1 MPNVEPNRLP
11 ATTIL
16 RLIDD
21 GELTAAAVVES
32 CLARIAEREPVV
44 RAWSHLAAEAALAR
58 ARELDKSGS
67 KGLLRGVPFG
77 LKDIFDTADMPT
89 TYGSPIYVG
98 CRPAADASAGALP
111 RAAGGILLGKTVT
124 TEFANRHPGPTTN
137 PHDPDFSPGGSSSGS
152 AAAVADFM
160 VPLAIGTQT
169 GGSVIRPAAYCGVV
183 GFKPSFGLFPP
194 AGMRINTETLD
205 TVGIMARSVGDIA
218 LFRAAMMAIP
228 YEPPAMPRTAPRLGL
243 CRGPHWDDAQPE
255 GRAVLEAAADR
266 LAAAGAGI
274 RETELPPEC
283 DEADEIQST
292 LGSFE
297 GLRNHMPELY
307 RHEAL
312 LSAELRDEKIARG
325 RRSTLEDFRSACRR
339 AHKARAAA
347 RAWAGDFVAILT
359 LPAPGQAPRGLASTG
374 SAVFN
379 ALWTQLY
386 MPCLTMPAGQGPD
399 GLPVG
404 IQLVGRRHAD
414 ARLLEIA
421 LWVESRLEQGGQS

>member
-1 MPNVEPNRLP
+1 MPNAEPNRLA
-11 ATTIL
+11 ATTL
-16 RLIDD
+16 VRLIEA
-21 GELTAAAVVES
+21 GELTAEAVVES

-44 RAWSHLAAEAALAR
+44 RAWAHLAGEAALAK
-58 ARELDKSGS
+58 ARERDRSG
-67 KGLLRGVPFG
+67 KKTLLNGVPFG
-77 LKDIFDTADMPT
+77 LKDIFDSADMPT

-98 CRPAADASAGALP
+98 CRPANDASAAALP

-124 TEFANRHPGPTTN
+124 TEFANAHPGPTTN
-137 PHDPDFSPGGSSSGS
+137 PHDPSFSPGGSSSGS

-194 AGMRINTETLD
+194 AGMRINTEALD

-228 YEPPAMPRTAPRLGL
+228 YAPPAMPESAPRLGL
-243 CRGPHWDDAQPE
+243 CRGPHWDEAQPE
-255 GRAVLEAAADR
+255 GRAVLEAAAER
-266 LAAAGAGI
+266 LAAAGAVVSD
-274 RETELPPEC
+274 TEAPPESADS
-283 DEADEIQST
+283 DERQTT

-297 GLRNHMPELY
+297 GPRNHMPELY

-312 LSAELRDEKIARG
+312 LSARLRETKIARG
-325 RRSTLEDFRSACRR
+325 RKLSLAAFREAWRGAER
-339 AHKARAAA
+339 ARAAA
-347 RAWAGDFVAILT
+347 REWAGGFDAILT

-379 ALWTQLY
+379 ALWTQLW
-386 MPCLTMPAGQGPD
+386 MPCLTLPAGHGPD
-399 GLPVG
+399 GLPVA
-404 IQLVGRRHAD
+404 IQLVGRRHDD
-414 ARLLEIA
+414 AKLLEVG
-421 LWVESRLEQGGQS
+421 LWVEGRLGQGGQP

>member
-1 MPNVEPNRLP
+1 MPNAEPHRLP
-11 ATTIL
+11 ATTL
-16 RLIDD
+16 VRLIES
-21 GELTAAAVVES
+21 GELTAEAVVQS
-32 CLARIAEREPVV
+32 CLARIAEREPLV
-44 RAWSHLAAEAALAR
+44 RAWSYLAGEAAQAA
-58 ARELDKSGS
+58 AREFDKSG
-67 KGLLRGVPFG
+67 KKALLGGVPFG
-77 LKDIFDTADMPT
+77 LKDIFDAAGMPA
-89 TYGSPIYVG
+89 TYGSPIYTG
-98 CRPAADASAGALP
+98 WWPPSDAAAAALP
-111 RAAGGILLGKTVT
+111 KAAGGILLGKTVT
-124 TEFANRHPGPTTN
+124 TEFANAHPGPTTN
-137 PHDPDFSPGGSSSGS
+137 PHDPGFSPGGSSSGS

-205 TVGIMARSVGDIA
+205 TVGIVARSVGDIA

-228 YEPPAMPRTAPRLGL
+228 FAPPAIPETAPRLGL
-243 CRGPHWDDAQPE
+243 CRASHWDEAQPE

-266 LAAAGAGI
+266 LAAAGAEI
-274 RETELPPEC
+274 REAGLPREC
-283 DEADEIQST
+283 AEGDEIQRT

-312 LSAELRDEKIARG
+312 LSARLRDEKIAHG
-325 RRSTLEDFRSACRR
+325 RELTLEAFRSACRS
-339 AHKARAAA
+339 AEKARAAA
-347 RAWAGDFVAILT
+347 REWASGFDAILT
-359 LPAPGQAPRGLASTG
+359 LPAAGQAPRGLADTG

-386 MPCLTMPAGQGPD
+386 MPCLTLPAGYGPD

-404 IQLVGRRHAD
+404 VQLVGRRHGD
-414 ARLLEIA
+414 ARLLEVG
-421 LWVESRLEQGGQS
+421 LWVERQLGQGDRS

>member
-1 MPNVEPNRLP
+1 MPSLEPHRLA
-11 ATTIL
+11 ATDL
-16 RLIDD
+16 VRLIE
-21 GELTAAAVVES
+21 GRELTAEAVVAS
-32 CLARIAEREPVV
+32 CLERIAEREPVV
-44 RAWSHLAAEAALAR
+44 RAWSHLAGEAALAQ
-58 ARELDKSGS
+58 ARERDKAGQ
-67 KGLLRGVPFG
+67 KTLLNGVPFG

-98 CRPAADASAGALP
+98 WRPASDASAASLP

-124 TEFANRHPGPTTN
+124 TEFANAHPGPTTN
-137 PHDPDFSPGGSSSGS
+137 PHDPGFSPGGSSSGS

-160 VPLAIGTQT
+160 IPLAIGTQT

-194 AGMRINTETLD
+194 AGMRINTEALD

-228 YEPPAMPRTAPRLGL
+228 YVPPAMPETAPRLGL
-243 CRGPHWDDAQPE
+243 CRGPHWDEAQPE
-255 GRAVLEAAADR
+255 GRAILEAAADR
-266 LAAAGAGI
+266 LSSAGAAI
-274 RETELPPEC
+274 HDTELPAEC
-283 DEADEIQST
+283 ADGDERQTTI
-292 LGSFE
+292 GSFE

-312 LSAELRDEKIARG
+312 LSTRLRETKIARG
-325 RRSTLEDFRSACRR
+325 RELSLASFRKACRG
-339 AHKARAAA
+339 AEKARAAM
-347 RAWAGDFVAILT
+347 REWAGGFDAILT

-379 ALWTQLY
+379 ALWTQLW
-386 MPCLTMPAGQGPD
+386 MPCLTLPAGHGPD

-404 IQLVGRRHAD
+404 VQLVGCRHDD
-414 ARLLEIA
+414 ARLLEVG
-421 LWVESRLEQGGQS
+421 LWVERQLGQGDRP

>member
-11 ATTIL
+11 ATTL
-16 RLIDD
+16 VRLIDE
-21 GELTAAAVVES
+21 GELTAEAVVES
-32 CLARIAEREPVV
+32 CLDQIADREPVV
-44 RAWSHLAAEAALAR
+44 RAWSHLAGVAALVQ
-58 ARELDKSGS
+58 ARERDKAGT
-67 KGLLRGVPFG
+67 KTLLNGVPFG

-98 CRPAADASAGALP
+98 CRPAADASAASLP

-124 TEFANRHPGPTTN
+124 TEFANVHPGPTTN
-137 PHDPDFSPGGSSSGS
+137 PHDPGFSPGGSSSGS

-160 VPLAIGTQT
+160 VPFAIGTQT

-228 YEPPAMPRTAPRLGL
+228 YAPPALPETPPRFGL
-243 CRGPHWDDAQPE
+243 CRGPHWDEAQPE
-255 GRAVLEAAADR
+255 GRATLEAAVDR
-266 LAAAGAGI
+266 LASAGAVI
-274 RETELPPEC
+274 HETELPREC
-283 DEADEIQST
+283 AESDERQRT

-312 LSAELRDEKIARG
+312 LSARLRDEKIARG
-325 RRSTLEDFRSACRR
+325 RELTLEAFRSACRGAER
-339 AHKARAAA
+339 ARAAA
-347 RAWAGDFVAILT
+347 REWANGFDAILT

-379 ALWTQLY
+379 AVWTQLW
-386 MPCLTMPAGQGPD
+386 MPCLTLPAGHGPD

-404 IQLVGRRHAD
+404 VQLVGCRHAD
-414 ARLLEIA
+414 ARLLEVG
-421 LWVESRLEQGGQS
+421 LWVERRLEQGDRR

>member
-1 MPNVEPNRLP
+1 M
-11 ATTIL
+11 
-16 RLIDD
+16 
-21 GELTAAAVVES
+21 
-32 CLARIAEREPVV
+32 
-44 RAWSHLAAEAALAR
+44 
-58 ARELDKSGS
+58 
-67 KGLLRGVPFG
+67 VPF
-77 LKDIFDTADMPT
+77 
-89 TYGSPIYVG
+89 
-98 CRPAADASAGALP
+98 
-111 RAAGGILLGKTVT
+111 
-124 TEFANRHPGPTTN
+124 
-137 PHDPDFSPGGSSSGS
+137 
-152 AAAVADFM
+152 
-160 VPLAIGTQT
+160 AIGTQT

-228 YEPPAMPRTAPRLGL
+228 YMPPAMPETPPRLGL

-255 GRAVLEAAADR
+255 GRAVLAAAADR
-266 LAAAGAGI
+266 LASAGAVI
-274 RETELPPEC
+274 CETTFPPEC
-283 DEADEIQST
+283 AEADEIQRT

-312 LSAELRDEKIARG
+312 LSAALRDEKIAPG
-325 RRSTLEDFRSACRR
+325 RKLTVEAFHNACRGAER
-339 AHKARAAA
+339 ARAAA
-347 RAWAGDFVAILT
+347 REWAGGFDAILT

-386 MPCLTMPAGQGPD
+386 MPCLTLPAGHGPD

-404 IQLVGRRHAD
+404 VQLVGCRHDD
-414 ARLLEIA
+414 ARLLEIG
-421 LWVESRLEQGGQS
+421 LWVERRLEYGDRS

>member
-1 MPNVEPNRLP
+1 MPSSEPHRLA
-11 ATTIL
+11 ATDL
-16 RLIDD
+16 VRLIE
-21 GELTAAAVVES
+21 GRELTAEAVVAS
-32 CLARIAEREPVV
+32 CLERIAEREPVV
-44 RAWSHLAAEAALAR
+44 RAWSHLAGEAALAQ
-58 ARELDKSGS
+58 ARERDKAGQ
-67 KGLLRGVPFG
+67 KTLLNGVPFG

-98 CRPAADASAGALP
+98 WRPASDASAASLP

-124 TEFANRHPGPTTN
+124 TEFANAHPGPTTN
-137 PHDPDFSPGGSSSGS
+137 PHDPGFSPGGSSSGS

-160 VPLAIGTQT
+160 IPLAIGTQT

-194 AGMRINTETLD
+194 AGMRINTEALD

-228 YEPPAMPRTAPRLGL
+228 YVPPAMPETAPRLGL
-243 CRGPHWDDAQPE
+243 CRGPHWDEAQPE
-255 GRAVLEAAADR
+255 GRAILEAAADR
-266 LAAAGAGI
+266 LSSAGAAI
-274 RETELPPEC
+274 HDTELPAEC
-283 DEADEIQST
+283 AEGDERQTTI
-292 LGSFE
+292 GSFE

-312 LSAELRDEKIARG
+312 LSNRLRETKIARG
-325 RRSTLEDFRSACRR
+325 RELSLATFRKACRG
-339 AHKARAAA
+339 AEKARAAV
-347 RAWAGDFVAILT
+347 REWAGGFDAILT

-379 ALWTQLY
+379 ALWTQLW
-386 MPCLTMPAGQGPD
+386 MPCLTLPAGHGPD

-404 IQLVGRRHAD
+404 VQLVGCRHDD
-414 ARLLEIA
+414 ARLLEVG
-421 LWVESRLEQGGQS
+421 LWVERQLGRGDRP

>member
-1 MPNVEPNRLP
+1 MPNPQPNRLA
-11 ATTIL
+11 ATTL
-16 RLIDD
+16 VRLIES
-21 GELTAAAVVES
+21 GGLTAEAMVAS
-32 CLARIAEREPVV
+32 CLARITEREPVV
-44 RAWSHLAAEAALAR
+44 RAWSHLAGAAALAQ
-58 ARELDKSGS
+58 ARERDKAGN
-67 KGLLRGVPFG
+67 KTLLNGVPFG
-77 LKDIFDTADMPT
+77 LKDIFDPADMPT
-89 TYGSPIYVG
+89 TYGSSIYVG
-98 CRPAADASAGALP
+98 CRPAADASAAALP

-124 TEFANRHPGPTTN
+124 TEFANAHPGPTTN
-137 PHDPDFSPGGSSSGS
+137 PHNPGFSPGGSSSGS

-228 YEPPAMPRTAPRLGL
+228 YTPPVMPETAPRFGL
-243 CRGPHWDDAQPE
+243 CRGPHWDEAQPE
-255 GRAVLEAAADR
+255 GRAVLEAVADR
-266 LAAAGAGI
+266 HASAGAVI
-274 RETELPPEC
+274 HDTELPPEC
-283 DEADEIQST
+283 AEADDIQRT

-312 LSAELRDEKIARG
+312 LSARLRGEKIGRG
-325 RRSTLEDFRSACRR
+325 RELTLAAFRNAYRGAER
-339 AHKARAAA
+339 ARAAA
-347 RAWAGDFVAILT
+347 REWASGFDAILT
-359 LPAPGQAPRGLASTG
+359 LPAPGQAPGGLASTG

-386 MPCLTMPAGQGPD
+386 MPCLTLPAGHGPD

-404 IQLVGRRHAD
+404 VQLVGCRHDD
-414 ARLLEIA
+414 ARLLEVG
-421 LWVESRLEQGGQS
+421 LWVERRLEYGDRS